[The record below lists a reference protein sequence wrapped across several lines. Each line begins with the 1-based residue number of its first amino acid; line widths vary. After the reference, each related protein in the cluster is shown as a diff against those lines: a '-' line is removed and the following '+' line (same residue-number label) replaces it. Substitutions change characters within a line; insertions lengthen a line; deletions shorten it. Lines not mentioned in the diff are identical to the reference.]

1 MLKMFKRELDLK
13 DDVIV
18 DGKRYLLS
26 TVDLMI
32 EHIGGKFE
40 TMLFGYKG
48 NEINLSELYC
58 NRYYNKQAAIA
69 GHNELLERL
78 QNGEKIWE

>member
-1 MLKMFKRELDLK
+1 MFKRELDLK
-13 DDVIV
+13 VDVIV

-40 TMLFGYKG
+40 TMLFWYKG
-48 NEINLSELYC
+48 NEINWS
-58 NRYYNKQAAIA
+58 
-69 GHNELLERL
+69 
-78 QNGEKIWE
+78 